1 MPTDIRQLNR
11 QEIVNLFARLLTT
24 FYGMTHTIGNR
35 LIARAIRTAGLKV
48 EGVDI
53 HDLTNPA
60 THILQQNLYLRQP
73 FVEFGKNLLEKRLK
87 ALQAQEA
94 KKAGAIKAAM
104 VSVKALARQRTAES
118 NIKEL
123 KIPSSLE
130 SWIDLANVI
139 QNAAAYARQHNRKF
153 VPVFYLESDKFYSL
167 RDYLIARGYEWVL
180 QGTGDQH
187 ISFQQL
193 LAQPQKYLVFIISLV
208 PQKMQPALPA
218 VGFAKGYLDNIS
230 PNMVRDY
237 FAEASYRAF
246 TEERKEQGGKA
257 VLVRMIDNRTNLKE
271 LRSAFNPPGV
281 PYCLDGG
288 IQDKETFGI
297 TGYIGLFSY
306 RGKIITAFLKL
317 VRFAEGARGLK
328 DLVRVMVGAVVV
340 MTLKVK
346 RIYVKNAD
354 IIMGLPEKD
363 SSKPYLAKGRQGALF
378 DGGEMQR
385 YIENLK
391 GLFGTQEYEC
401 VLMAIHLLDSL
412 EQEIMQDTRKHPALW
427 RINDRDIWQKTLHLA
442 HQGFSLSKT
451 FDKLAATIDLL
462 NGGQFLE
469 GYTRTLHIR
478 AAIIDNADT
487 LYMTK
492 DKQISIIPSDFI
504 VNRKVGESQRHYTA
518 FNQTSSRALGLSLS
532 AGENNPGS
540 RQDIHT
546 HEAEEITFSGAENIA
561 FVDYNGLISEL
572 SLRYGFAPCS
582 NLAKVL
588 MRDILH
594 AAACGKDLEDCYQGI
609 RLNEMEKLLLK
620 RMMEEI
626 DIASLEERYSHQM
639 PFGCLV
645 RIPAG
650 YSHTLHNTDVLAP
663 SIDWTFKDIFTR
675 LFRSSGEAIV
685 SSRCAFVPARV
696 EHGNGWSIYSHILPA
711 MAAQLET
718 DEEGK
723 IIFKQ
728 DATASYNPDASL
740 VMDVDFKI
748 ITIKPAHMTGI
759 IPLRLCIQASN
770 LSGLCR
776 GLRIFLL
783 DGILNPMAQNLRQ
796 QWVY

>member
-1 MPTDIRQLNR
+1 
-11 QEIVNLFARLLTT
+11 
-24 FYGMTHTIGNR
+24 
-35 LIARAIRTAGLKV
+35 
-48 EGVDI
+48 
-53 HDLTNPA
+53 
-60 THILQQNLYLRQP
+60 
-73 FVEFGKNLLEKRLK
+73 
-87 ALQAQEA
+87 
-94 KKAGAIKAAM
+94 
-104 VSVKALARQRTAES
+104 
-118 NIKEL
+118 
-123 KIPSSLE
+123 
-130 SWIDLANVI
+130 
-139 QNAAAYARQHNRKF
+139 
-153 VPVFYLESDKFYSL
+153 
-167 RDYLIARGYEWVL
+167 
-180 QGTGDQH
+180 
-187 ISFQQL
+187 
-193 LAQPQKYLVFIISLV
+193 
-208 PQKMQPALPA
+208 
-218 VGFAKGYLDNIS
+218 
-230 PNMVRDY
+230 
-237 FAEASYRAF
+237 
-246 TEERKEQGGKA
+246 
-257 VLVRMIDNRTNLKE
+257 
-271 LRSAFNPPGV
+271 
-281 PYCLDGG
+281 
-288 IQDKETFGI
+288 
-297 TGYIGLFSY
+297 
-306 RGKIITAFLKL
+306 
-317 VRFAEGARGLK
+317 
-328 DLVRVMVGAVVV
+328 
-340 MTLKVK
+340 
-346 RIYVKNAD
+346 
-354 IIMGLPEKD
+354 
-363 SSKPYLAKGRQGALF
+363 
-378 DGGEMQR
+378 MQR

-609 RLNEMEKLLLK
+609 RLNEMEKLPLK

-759 IPLRLCIQASN
+759 IPFAPLYPGVQFVRFMPWPKDISAGWDTESDGTKLKATMGILRTRGPPENLTLSSSNQIVLNNNVGENPITGFTLANNSEGEYEIIFITASEHIGARAFARLIEQIDLSRYGLKRIPLGSSAAEYAALLKTVTNFGLPHVQEFLGYAKDLQGENEFSTLYNFTRQLLEWQRDFRKKLKKNLLLNQIVTPTYNIDFLN
-770 LSGLCR
+770 LSM
-776 GLRIFLL
+776 
-783 DGILNPMAQNLRQ
+783 NMV
-796 QWVY
+796 VY